1 MPLLCGPK
9 NSRYTY
15 TGSACPHTDLALQV
29 DAETLGDALVQY
41 ERHFD
46 VRISAHVDAEDAE
59 EKHGDKYFRY
69 VAEKSGEN
77 MLVDIHVFRG
87 DAELCPKQ
95 NLNFPLE
102 VREMVGRERRL
113 IGQLQSEM
121 T

>member
-15 TGSACPHTDLALQV
+15 TGSVCPHTDLALRV
-29 DAETLGDALVQY
+29 DAMTLGDALVQY
-41 ERHFD
+41 ERCFD
-46 VRISAHVDAEDAE
+46 VRISAHVDAGDAE

-69 VAEKSGEN
+69 VDEASGDN

-95 NLNFPLE
+95 NLDFPLE
-102 VREMVGRERRL
+102 MADIVELGPL
-113 IGQLQSEM
+113 LC
-121 T
+121 